1 MTIDECVF
9 ALETLCDGDPERAH
23 GEADE
28 ILLNYL
34 RTHRAGA
41 VAEAY
46 NKARERV
53 GFWYA

>member
-9 ALETLCDGDPERAH
+9 ALETLGDEDPEGAH
-23 GEADE
+23 VEADA
-28 ILLNYL
+28 ILLDYL
-34 RTHRAGA
+34 QTHRAGA

-46 NKARERV
+46 NKARERI